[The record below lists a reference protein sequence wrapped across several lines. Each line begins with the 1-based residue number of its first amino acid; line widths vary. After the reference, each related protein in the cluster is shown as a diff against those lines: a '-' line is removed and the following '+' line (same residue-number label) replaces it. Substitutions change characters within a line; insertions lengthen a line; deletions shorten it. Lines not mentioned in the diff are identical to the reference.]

1 MRNATWIRRLA
12 SAGAGVVA
20 AAGLAASCASAQER
34 PQQEIVMPAPIVFF
48 DIAGPD
54 TAAQSAFYSSVFG
67 WDVRPDGGFATY
79 VQSPPLVA
87 RGDYPAY
94 SGVSVSATAPLAGQ
108 LRADPTEK
116 RIYVG
121 VPDVAATLNQIAAQG
136 GMIDAPRFE
145 VPGVV
150 VLGLFRDPAGN
161 AMGLI
166 EMDGDR
172 VKVP

>member
-1 MRNATWIRRLA
+1 MARRVRIGTAAFAAACAIA
-12 SAGAGVVA
+12 SAA
-20 AAGLAASCASAQER
+20 LSQDT
-34 PQQEIVMPAPIVFF
+34 QQELPMPAPIVFF

-54 TAAQSAFYSSVFG
+54 AAAQSAFYSSIFG
-67 WDVRPDGGFATY
+67 WNVRPDGGFATY

-94 SGVSVSATAPLAGQ
+94 SGVSVSVSAPLSGT
-108 LRADPTEK
+108 LRADPAEK
-116 RIYVG
+116 RIYIG
-121 VPDVAATLNQIAAQG
+121 VADVTATLNEISAQG
-136 GMIDAPRFE
+136 GTIDAPRFE

-150 VLGLFRDPAGN
+150 ILGLFRDPAGN

-166 EMDGDR
+166 EMDGTD